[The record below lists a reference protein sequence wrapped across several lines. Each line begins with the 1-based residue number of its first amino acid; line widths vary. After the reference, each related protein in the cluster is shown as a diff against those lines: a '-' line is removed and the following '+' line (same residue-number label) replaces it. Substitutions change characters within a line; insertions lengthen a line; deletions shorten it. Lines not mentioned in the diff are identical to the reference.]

1 MTDGRDAAQLLGA
14 AGLMVDGPVVW
25 GSPLRSRRPGV
36 YLVELPEAR
45 AEAPIHFDAL
55 AAWIDRVPTLRLDGA
70 RPTAHQLADRLR
82 GFWLGQQPVLYIGR
96 SNASLGGRLA
106 AFYATPLGARRP
118 HAGGNWVR
126 TLSSLTSL
134 RIWWAETDAAEEYED
149 ALLATFAAA
158 VSAEEAAALHD
169 ASVLLPFANLQTSTG
184 ERKRHGITG
193 SLLADAEP
201 PTAGSPRGSGKV
213 GARGRPARTGSGAAA
228 GRSTRARAAQR
239 AAPGRA
245 PLRDPA
251 RASRGVTRA
260 QLSEAGRDRVQA
272 ELDELRGR
280 RPEIVARIKSARE
293 LGDLRENAEY
303 HSARNEQSFLEGR
316 IQQLQALVDTAVI
329 VEGDPGGNGRG
340 AGIARVGA
348 TIVVTSGDR
357 EETYQ
362 LVGPAEADPAA
373 GRISDRSP
381 LGAAV
386 MGARAGDEIVVRAP
400 GGETRYTV
408 REVR

>member
-149 ALLATFAAA
+149 ALRRRIESALADFDTVTLHSRAPHRTPTLLLTFA
-158 VSAEEAAALHD
+158 D
-169 ASVLLPFANLQTSTG
+169 RSV
-184 ERKRHGITG
+184 
-193 SLLADAEP
+193 ADAY
-201 PTAGSPRGSGKV
+201 RF
-213 GARGRPARTGSGAAA
+213 
-228 GRSTRARAAQR
+228 
-239 AAPGRA
+239 
-245 PLRDPA
+245 L
-251 RASRGVTRA
+251 
-260 QLSEAGRDRVQA
+260 A
-272 ELDELRGR
+272 ELDINAPADTFYAYEPARRLGLPDEGGLRIGLA
-280 RPEIVARIKSARE
+280 PYN
-293 LGDLRENAEY
+293 D
-303 HSARNEQSFLEGR
+303 
-316 IQQLQALVDTAVI
+316 D
-329 VEGDPGGNGRG
+329 
-340 AGIARVGA
+340 
-348 TIVVTSGDR
+348 
-357 EETYQ
+357 
-362 LVGPAEADPAA
+362 
-373 GRISDRSP
+373 SDIER
-381 LGAAV
+381 LLDGLTKFT
-386 MGARAGDEIVVRAP
+386 G
-400 GGETRYTV
+400 
-408 REVR
+408 